1 MQSDLLDLKNL
12 GNTSVNWL
20 HTIGVNSREELLIMG
35 PVVAYLEIKQRGIR
49 VSKVLL
55 YALHGALN
63 DTQWSHLDSATKQE
77 LVQQASAQQGLV
89 QQLSAQPGGHSL
101 ESI

>member
-12 GNTSVNWL
+12 GNTSINWL
-20 HTIGVNSREELLIMG
+20 HTIGINSREELQNKG
-35 PVVAYLEIKQRGIR
+35 PVAAYIEIKQRGIR

-63 DTQWSHLDSATKQE
+63 DTNWNDLDSETKE
-77 LVQQASAQQGLV
+77 SLVKQAE
-89 QQLSAQPGGHSL
+89 QPKG
-101 ESI
+101 IN